1 MLEYLN
7 SVIYKFKTMKIYG
20 VGLLAV
26 CFLIGHILGDYLGKL
41 FHLNGNLGGVG
52 FAMLILVVGNDYFK
66 QHKMIP
72 HETEQGILFWSSM
85 YIPVVVAMSASQ
97 NVKAAL
103 SGGWL
108 VIIVGLV
115 ATSFCY
121 LLIPLLNKYANKINN
136 TNK

>member
-1 MLEYLN
+1 
-7 SVIYKFKTMKIYG
+7 MKIYG
-20 VGLLAV
+20 VGLLAA
-26 CFLIGHILGDYLGKL
+26 CFLIGHFIGDYFGKI

-52 FAMLILVVGNDYFK
+52 FAMLILVIGNDYFK
-66 QHKMIP
+66 QKNMMP
-72 HETEQGILFWSSM
+72 QETEQGILFWSTM

-108 VIIVGLV
+108 AILVGII

-121 LLIPLLNKYANKINN
+121 LLIPILNNYANKI
-136 TNK
+136 THKK